1 MMIGE
6 MILIIIFIE
15 NEIWGIFVLYVMMLD
30 LLVVGVV
37 IEGSLGY

>member
-15 NEIWGIFVLYVMMLD
+15 NEIWEIFVICVMMLD